1 MERFME
7 IIMGKDIAQ
16 QELKQIGDG
25 ASGSGSAM
33 DGGPY
38 GGIGAGAL
46 LSATGAGGADSAG
59 DDKRPKSAPAGQ
71 PKKPQMWIKEEV
83 LHCDW

>member
-1 MERFME
+1 ME
-7 IIMGKDIAQ
+7 IIMGKEIAQ

-25 ASGSGSAM
+25 ASGSGSAV
-33 DGGPY
+33 D

-46 LSATGAGGADSAG
+46 LSATGADSAG